1 MQSSLFRLNWH
12 DLLKGLVI
20 AILTPIL
27 VLIQAYFATGKLDVE
42 LNSVLAVGLSGLIAY
57 LLKNFF
63 TDNSVSNETLK
74 SASANDFETEDSL
87 VGGRPGKR
95 R

>member
-1 MQSSLFRLNWH
+1 MKSSLFRLNWH

-27 VLIQAYFATGKLDVE
+27 VLIQAYFATGKLDIE
-42 LNSVLAVGLSGLIAY
+42 LDSILAVGLSGLIAY

-74 SASANDFETEDSL
+74 SASAIIEEENDV
-87 VGGRPGKR
+87 VGNRPAKR

>member
-20 AILTPIL
+20 AILTPVL
-27 VLIQAYFATGKLDVE
+27 VLIQAYFATGKLDIE
-42 LNSVLAVGLSGLIAY
+42 MNSILAVGLSGLIAY
-57 LLKNFF
+57 LIKNFF
-63 TDNSVSNETLK
+63 TDNVELPKVN
-74 SASANDFETEDSL
+74 ASIGEDEENDV
-87 VGGRPGKR
+87 VGNRPAKR

>member
-57 LLKNFF
+57 LIKNFF

-74 SASANDFETEDSL
+74 SASAIIEEENDEYI
-87 VGGRPGKR
+87 GGRPAKR

>member
-27 VLIQAYFATGKLDVE
+27 VLIQAYFATGKLDIE
-42 LNSVLAVGLSGLIAY
+42 LDSILAVGLSGLIAY
-57 LLKNFF
+57 LIKNFF
-63 TDNSVSNETLK
+63 TDNVELPK
-74 SASANDFETEDSL
+74 VSASIGEDEDSF
-87 VGGRPGKR
+87 VGGRPNERGRKK
-95 R
+95 